1 MLSFFNLK
9 SVDNTSPKRR
19 GAYAVVTGDYVGEFL
34 VYMES
39 INTEHLFLSIPKMI
53 IRKVPLDA
61 FKRGLKSNIVD
72 LVRVLPSNV
81 FTVCRA
87 QYFKLKGNK

>member
-9 SVDNTSPKRR
+9 KTDLSSPRRR

-34 VYMES
+34 VFMES
-39 INTEHLFLSIPKMI
+39 INSEYMFLSLPKMI

-61 FKRGLKSNIVD
+61 FKRGIKGKIID
-72 LVRVLPSNV
+72 LVKVLPSNV
-81 FTVCRA
+81 FTVCKA